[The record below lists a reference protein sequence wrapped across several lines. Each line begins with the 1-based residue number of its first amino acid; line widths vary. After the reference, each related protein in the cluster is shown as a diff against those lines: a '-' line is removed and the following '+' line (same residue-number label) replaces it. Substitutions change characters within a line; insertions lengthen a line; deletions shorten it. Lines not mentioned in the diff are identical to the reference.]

1 MDQKWHEA
9 QDGGRLGLRR
19 VSDRFGAR
27 TVAAWEHNR
36 VEGLGAR
43 LNSPG
48 VAPRMEGGDW
58 T

>member
-1 MDQKWHEA
+1 MDQKWHGA
-9 QDGGRLGLRR
+9 QDGGWLGLRR
-19 VSDRFGAR
+19 VSDHFGAI
-27 TVAAWEHNR
+27 TVAARKHNR
-36 VEGLGAR
+36 VEGLRAR